1 MQRYT
6 IFVNATS
13 FIDIINVVLNNFYVS
28 LQL

>member
-6 IFVNATS
+6 IFVNAAS
-13 FIDIINVVLNNFYVS
+13 FIDIINVVLNIFYVS

>member
-6 IFVNATS
+6 IFVNATN